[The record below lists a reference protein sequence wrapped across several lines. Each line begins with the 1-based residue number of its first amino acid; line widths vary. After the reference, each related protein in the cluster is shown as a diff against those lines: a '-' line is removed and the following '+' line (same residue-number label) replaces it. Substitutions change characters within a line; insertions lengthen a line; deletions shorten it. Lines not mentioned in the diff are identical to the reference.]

1 MSPAERISPVS
12 IPVLASRR
20 VLLAAAAFAAVGSAK
35 GQPAGDPTQLLT
47 IMERYA
53 VALRW
58 NNVDALV
65 ALYTADGVFM
75 RENLPAA
82 VGTEALRAAY
92 RQVFATLKVDV
103 RFDIQ
108 QTEVSESM
116 AWLRATS
123 KGRIRTLATGAD
135 REESFNDLVVFGREG
150 GTWKIR
156 CYLYASNRPGTGTP
170 Q

>member
-1 MSPAERISPVS
+1 
-12 IPVLASRR
+12 
-20 VLLAAAAFAAVGSAK
+20 
-35 GQPAGDPTQLLT
+35 
-47 IMERYA
+47 
-53 VALRW
+53 
-58 NNVDALV
+58 
-65 ALYTADGVFM
+65 M

-82 VGTEALRAAY
+82 VGPEALRAAY

-108 QTEVSESM
+108 QTEVSEGM
-116 AWLRATS
+116 AWLRAIS
-123 KGRIRTLATGAD
+123 KGRIRTLATGAG

-156 CYLYASNRPGTGTP
+156 SYLYASNRPGTGTP

>member
-1 MSPAERISPVS
+1 MPVS
-12 IPVLASRR
+12 VPVLASRR
-20 VLLAAAAFAAVGSAK
+20 VLLAAAAFAAIGSAH
-35 GQPAGDPTQLLT
+35 GQTSGDPAQLLT

-75 RENLPAA
+75 RENLPPA

-92 RQVFATLKVDV
+92 QQVFATLKLDM

-108 QTEVSESM
+108 QTEVSNDV

-123 KGRIRTLATGAD
+123 KGRIRTLATGVD
-135 REESFNDLVVFGREG
+135 TEESFNSLLIFGRERG
-150 GTWKIR
+150 AWKIR
-156 CYLYASNRPGTGTP
+156 CYLYASNRPGTGIP

>member
-1 MSPAERISPVS
+1 MSAPA
-12 IPVLASRR
+12 LASRR
-20 VLLAAAAFAAVGSAK
+20 ILLAATAFAVTGSAR
-35 GQPAGDPTQLLT
+35 GQPSGDPAQLLS

-65 ALYTADGVFM
+65 ALYTTDGVFM

-92 RQVFATLKVDV
+92 RQVFATLKVDL
-103 RFDIQ
+103 RFDVQ
-108 QTEVSESM
+108 QTEVSEDM

-123 KGRIRTLATGAD
+123 KGQIRTLATGAD
-135 REESFNDLVVFGREG
+135 RNESFNDLVVFGRER

>member
-1 MSPAERISPVS
+1 MS

-20 VLLAAAAFAAVGSAK
+20 VLLAATAFAAVGSAK

-108 QTEVSESM
+108 QTEVSEEHGLAAGDYRRVESERWRQVPTAKNPSTISSYSGAKGGRGRSAVTSM
-116 AWLRATS
+116 RP
-123 KGRIRTLATGAD
+123 
-135 REESFNDLVVFGREG
+135 
-150 GTWKIR
+150 
-156 CYLYASNRPGTGTP
+156 NRPGTGTP